1 MLIVLVGTTMSMNCI
16 TDTAECQ
23 TPQMLKA
30 HINALDVE
38 VMNPDEVANEVC
50 TLLSFMAQHS
60 SAPSGPSFHVTI
72 CIVLDASRC

>member
-1 MLIVLVGTTMSMNCI
+1 MLGVLAGTHWAGSICN
-16 TDTAECQ
+16 TDVAVCQ

-50 TLLSFMAQHS
+50 PLLAVVQ
-60 SAPSGPSFHVTI
+60 I
-72 CIVLDASRC
+72 